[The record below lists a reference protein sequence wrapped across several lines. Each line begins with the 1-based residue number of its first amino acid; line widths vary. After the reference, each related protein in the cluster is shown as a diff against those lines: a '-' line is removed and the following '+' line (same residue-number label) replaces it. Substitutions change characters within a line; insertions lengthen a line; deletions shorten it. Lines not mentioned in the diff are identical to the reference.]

1 LPSRGNSR
9 RMFLPENGPKP
20 MSASQNLARK
30 SACVALVGLDAPA
43 REVLTHCFHEY
54 GVDTLPLRCDE
65 VERMHLDPYAGCV
78 LCLNDG
84 AARVLEIAR
93 SGPANFQMVIYGLA
107 ASMTQALRFSR
118 YGINAIIDEPVEE
131 ERTLRILRSTYL
143 FVVREIRRYVRVP
156 LITIVT
162 VYAEGRKHVA
172 KGEEISS
179 GGMSIDIAPRLPIG
193 LAVEVELSLPST
205 CPVRIPAS
213 VRWVKDGHIGVR
225 FDENAT
231 GRQLLKAWTDRYLG
245 ISG

>member
-1 LPSRGNSR
+1 MVLLKKG
-9 RMFLPENGPKP
+9 FQI
-20 MSASQNLARK
+20 MSSNPTFMRK
-30 SACVALVGLDAPA
+30 NACVALVGLDVPA
-43 REVLTHCFHEY
+43 RETLTHCFREF
-54 GVDTLPLRCDE
+54 GIDTMPLRLDE

-78 LCLNDG
+78 LYLNDG

-93 SGPANFQMVIYGLA
+93 SGPANFQMVIFGLA

-131 ERTLRILRSTYL
+131 ERTLQILRATHL
-143 FVVREIRRYVRVP
+143 FVVREVRRYVRVP

-179 GGMSIDIAPRLPIG
+179 AGMSIDIAPKLPIG
-193 LAVEVELSLPST
+193 LPVEVELSLPNA

-213 VRWVKDGHIGVR
+213 VRWVKDGHAGVR

-245 ISG
+245 ICN

>member
-1 LPSRGNSR
+1 
-9 RMFLPENGPKP
+9 
-20 MSASQNLARK
+20 MSISPTLERK
-30 SACVALVGLDAPA
+30 NACVALVGLDVPT
-43 REVLTHCFHEY
+43 REILSRCFREF
-54 GVDTLPLRCDE
+54 GLDSRPMRCDE

-118 YGINAIIDEPVEE
+118 YGINAILDEPLDEE
-131 ERTLRILRSTYL
+131 HTMRVLRATYL
-143 FVVREIRRYVRVP
+143 FVSREVRRYVRVP

-162 VYAEGRKHVA
+162 VYAEGRKHIA

-179 GGMSIDIAPRLPIG
+179 GGMSIDIAPKLPVG
-193 LAVEVELSLPST
+193 LMVEVELSLPNV

-213 VRWVKDGHIGVR
+213 VRWVRNGRIGVR
-225 FDENAT
+225 FDEHAT
-231 GRQLLKAWTDRYLG
+231 GRQLLKAWTERFLG
-245 ISG
+245 SSG